1 MTRSITPREE
11 IVSGWRRSVMS
22 GVAHDASPQPSDNQ
36 HRVFTGSLHKASDAA
51 FRAIADDLAGLD
63 LTLLL
68 ADRSGQLVGSAGDSA
83 SRTSAQVKQRGLVAG
98 TDLSEEKV
106 GVNGVGTA
114 IEVGK
119 GIFVDGSE
127 HFIEAF
133 RAFSCFG
140 MPIFHP
146 GTRRLEGVLN
156 VTAPTESTSSLLEGF
171 GRVLVRQIESQLGE
185 NTYQNEHRLMEEFIR
200 MSRQCPDAVC
210 ALGDGTTLSN
220 HRAEEIL
227 EFVDLS
233 ALRDVVDAHSETGA
247 SQATVEIDD
256 GRSLTLSILRT
267 GPRQSVVTMRPQWRE
282 RSKVSRGRPRSDHSG
297 FVWGSRVPQS
307 PQPGEIVAVIGET
320 GSGRTSTAAQTVRG
334 MPADHI
340 EAISLMS
347 EPPARWHSLFSDV
360 KSRKASA
367 LIIDDVDILPATS
380 LTILRQF
387 LKYPHQQSLVLTS
400 SPVTDEHSPLASVL
414 ALADQTV
421 NLPPLRERLGELPAF
436 VEGISKQVRGDRRAR
451 FSPGA
456 LNALARASWPGN
468 LSQLKKVLTHT
479 LAEHSG
485 ALVRISDL
493 PKNFQADGRNTLTA
507 LERAEIAAIQEALVS
522 AGGNKHQAS
531 KILGISRTTLYRR
544 LRHFRIEAP

>member
-11 IVSGWRRSVMS
+11 IVSGWQRSVMS
-22 GVAHDASPQPSDNQ
+22 GVAHDVSPQPSDKQ
-36 HRVFTGSLHKASDAA
+36 PRVFNSSLHKASDAA

-68 ADRSGQLVGSAGDSA
+68 ADRSGHLVGSAGDSA
-83 SRTSAQVKQRGLVAG
+83 SRTNAQVKQRGLVAG
-98 TDLSEEKV
+98 ADLSEETV

-114 IEVGK
+114 IEIGK
-119 GIFVDGSE
+119 GIFVDGRE

-146 GTRRLEGVLN
+146 GSRRLEGVLN
-156 VTAPTESTSSLLEGF
+156 VTAPTESTGSLLEGF

-200 MSRQCPDAVC
+200 VSRQCPDAVC

-220 HRAEEIL
+220 RRAEEIL
-227 EFVDLS
+227 ELVDLS
-233 ALRDVVDAHSETGA
+233 TLRNAIDAHSETGS

-256 GRSLTLSILRT
+256 GRSLSLDIVRT

-297 FVWGSRVPQS
+297 FVWGSRLPQN
-307 PQPGEIVAVIGET
+307 PRPGEIVAVIGEAGT
-320 GSGRTSTAAQTVRG
+320 GRTSTAAQTVRG
-334 MPADHI
+334 MSADHI
-340 EAISLMS
+340 EAISLLS

-387 LKYPHQQSLVLTS
+387 LKNPHPRSIVLTS
-400 SPVTDEHSPLASVL
+400 SPVTDEYSPLASVL

-421 NLPPLRERLGELPAF
+421 NLPPLRERLGELPAL

-456 LNALARASWPGN
+456 LDALARESWPGN
-468 LSQLKKVLTHT
+468 LSQLEKVLTHI

-485 ALVRISDL
+485 ALVKVSDL
-493 PKNFQADGRNTLTA
+493 PKSFQTDGRSTLTA
-507 LERAEIAAIQEALVS
+507 LDRAEVSAIREALVS
-522 AGGNKHQAS
+522 VGGNKHQAAR
-531 KILGISRTTLYRR
+531 ILGISRTTLYRR
-544 LRHFRIEAP
+544 LKRFRIDVP